1 MRPRSSLMKARMRG
15 LSDASRSAAVTSP
28 SIMRTRRLSR
38 ARPGHPGRYRR
49 RSPPAGGAELA
60 RQPVERM
67 ARHRLQEIGDRRE
80 VVGEVALAHARGA
93 AHARLGELAA
103 LGEQLEGGLDDAAA
117 DVHGLVILPKNW

>member
-1 MRPRSSLMKARMRG
+1 
-15 LSDASRSAAVTSP
+15 
-28 SIMRTRRLSR
+28 MRTRRLS
-38 ARPGHPGRYRR
+38 ALALAIPAATEGG
-49 RSPPAGGAELA
+49 PPAGGAELA

-117 DVHGLVILPKNW
+117 DVHGLVILPNNW